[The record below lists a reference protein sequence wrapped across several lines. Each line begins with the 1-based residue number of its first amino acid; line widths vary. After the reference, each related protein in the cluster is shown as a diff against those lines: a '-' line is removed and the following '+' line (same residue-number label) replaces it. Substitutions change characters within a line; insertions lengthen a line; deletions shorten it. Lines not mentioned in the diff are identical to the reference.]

1 MEASDTR
8 RIRLAVAGAGLI
20 AQVIHLPTLDRLRD
34 HFEVVALADPSV
46 RVRDRVAAR
55 HGIPATQ
62 ADHRSLLELDVD
74 AVLVC
79 APNGLHAEIVLDA
92 LDAGC
97 HVLVEKPLCLTV
109 RDAERI
115 VERRDE
121 TGLVVQVGYMKRF
134 DPAYEA
140 LAEDLRATVACIRH
154 ASALTVDPGL
164 PAAFAPPGFVRP
176 VLDAAAAQRLES
188 TTARQ
193 VAAALGVEASDH
205 VAAFSGAFLGA
216 LVHDVNLG
224 LGLLGGGESEA
235 IEVLDAFAD
244 PAGTLAGG
252 TVALGDG
259 TRWTMAWALEPG
271 AGRFEEELRLIGD
284 DGTRTLTFGAPY
296 LRQTSATLRIE
307 RSASSLGSATTQ
319 MRSYAD
325 AYLRQLEHFSACI
338 TRGARCRTP
347 PEQARADVDL
357 LTRMYLATMEVGT
370 PA

>member
-140 LAEDLRATVACIRH
+140 LSAWAERRDREEQVITT
-154 ASALTVDPGL
+154 LTVDPGL
-164 PAAFAPPGFVRP
+164 GRLYAPAGFIRSDDVPERTLERLSRSTASQVGAAVGVDSPEEVRI
-176 VLDAAAAQRLES
+176 
-188 TTARQ
+188 
-193 VAAALGVEASDH
+193 
-205 VAAFSGAFLGA
+205 FSEAFLGA
-216 LVHDVNLG
+216 LVHDVNAVLG
-224 LGLLGGGESEA
+224 VMRPSA
-235 IEVLDAFAD
+235 VQVLDAWASD
-244 PAGTLAGG
+244 DASLVGGHIRLPGEVRCTMSWVLA
-252 TVALGDG
+252 
-259 TRWTMAWALEPG
+259 RG
-271 AGRFEEELRLIGD
+271 AERFEQRLRFAGAH
-284 DGTRTLTFGAPY
+284 GSRTLTFPPPY
-296 LRQTSATLRIE
+296 LRPASARLTVDE
-307 RSASSLGSATTQ
+307 DGGTGEAAPSGASTV
-319 MRSYAD
+319 D
-325 AYLRQLEHFSACI
+325 AYTRELEHFHDCVTSR
-338 TRGARCRTP
+338 TTCRTP
-347 PEQARADVDL
+347 PEQARADIEL
-357 LTRMYLATMEVGT
+357 LTRLFEVHLAGRV
-370 PA
+370 AA